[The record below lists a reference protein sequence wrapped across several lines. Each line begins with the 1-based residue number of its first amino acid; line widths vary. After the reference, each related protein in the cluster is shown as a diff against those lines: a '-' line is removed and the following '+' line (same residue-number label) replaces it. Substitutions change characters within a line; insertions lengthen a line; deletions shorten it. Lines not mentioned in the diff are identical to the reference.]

1 MYFHSRVDAGE
12 VIAAQ
17 LQQYRYENCAVIA
30 LGYNAVLVAE
40 PIAARLHAL
49 LGLFITE
56 KVSVPGE
63 GLTYGTIDQ
72 TGGFSYNRSMSEGE
86 REDYYGEYHGYI
98 DEQKRESYA
107 RINRLL
113 ASGGM
118 LEPAVLREHVII
130 VVADGLKDGQKID
143 AVSEFL
149 KPIKVKRLIIVVP
162 IASVAAVDRMHIVA
176 DEIHCLA
183 VTENYFNASHYYDV
197 NEHLTHDQA
206 ISKVKNIVLSWQ

>member
-1 MYFHSRVDAGE
+1 MYFQSRTAAGE

-30 LGYNAVLVAE
+30 LGYNSVLVAE
-40 PIAARLHAL
+40 PIAAQLHSL

-56 KVSVPGE
+56 KISIPGE
-63 GLTYGTIDQ
+63 GVTYGTVDQ
-72 TGGFSYNRSMSEGE
+72 TGGFSYNKSMSEGE
-86 REDYYGEYHGYI
+86 RDDYYGEFHGFLE
-98 DEQKRESYA
+98 EQKRESYA

-118 LEPAVLREHVII
+118 IEPAVLREHVVI

-149 KPIKVKRLIIVVP
+149 KPIKVKRLIIATP
-162 IASVAAVDRMHIVA
+162 IASVPAVDRMHIFA

-197 NEHLTHDQA
+197 NERLTHEQA
-206 ISKVKNIVLSWQ
+206 VDKVKNIVLSWR